1 MEMNTALWILQGL
14 VAFMFAL
21 SGLLKIGRSKEDLK
35 NMEEGMSWVDSLS
48 GPQVKII
55 GTVELLAAIGLVLP
69 HMTGIQPWLTPLAA
83 AGLILTMMGA
93 MILHIRRRDGAKPI
107 MRNII
112 LLLLATF
119 VAFGRF
125 VLVPA

>member
-14 VAFMFAL
+14 VALIFAL
-21 SGLLKIGRSKEDLK
+21 SGLLKIGRSKEDLQK
-35 NMEEGMSWVDSLS
+35 MEEGMSWVDSLS
-48 GPQVKII
+48 GSQIKLI
-55 GTVELLAAIGLVLP
+55 GSVELLAAIGLVLP
-69 HMTGIQPWLTPLAA
+69 QMTGNQPWLTPLAA

-107 MRNII
+107 TRNII
-112 LLLLATF
+112 LLLLAAF

-125 VLVPA
+125 MLVPA